1 MIKKRLIVYIPCF
14 NEEKNISKLIQS
26 WDIAIKNT
34 KDVFILFI
42 NIMYLYLNKS
52 CSDLSPEQQCIC
64 YDLEKRN
71 NPKYLDQYKNSCK
84 KFRPL
89 ND

>member
-1 MIKKRLIVYIPCF
+1 
-14 NEEKNISKLIQS
+14 
-26 WDIAIKNT
+26 
-34 KDVFILFI
+34 
-42 NIMYLYLNKS
+42 MYLYLNKS